1 MSSFEDTDW
10 CRSGHVTPVRASDS
24 RQATVPGCLSTVWDK
39 AILFFQVARLLTV
52 SLELLVLKV
61 LSIGGK
67 NQAHI
72 RKEDGLDSILTVGEA
87 SDPMSPTN
95 QLFPWLCEPI
105 N

>member
-1 MSSFEDTDW
+1 M
-10 CRSGHVTPVRASDS
+10 TPVRASDS
-24 RQATVPGCLSTVWDK
+24 RQATMPGCLSTVWDK

-72 RKEDGLDSILTVGEA
+72 
-87 SDPMSPTN
+87 
-95 QLFPWLCEPI
+95 
-105 N
+105 